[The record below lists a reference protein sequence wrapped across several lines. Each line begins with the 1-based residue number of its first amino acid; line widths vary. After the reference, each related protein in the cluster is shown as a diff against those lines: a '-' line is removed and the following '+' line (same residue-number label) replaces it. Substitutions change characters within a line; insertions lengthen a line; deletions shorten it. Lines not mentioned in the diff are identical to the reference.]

1 MALIWTEVDNVKSR
15 WLDGAVPATDA
26 QIETLLG
33 DAEDAILAAFPSM
46 PERVDA
52 EEIPLARVR
61 KIAARMVIRVLRN
74 PGGKR
79 VHQET
84 AGPFQES
91 TTFGGNEPGEVYLSD
106 DDRAELAGTAR
117 GGAFMIDTL
126 PSYAV
131 DGYFPSLPDWSQA

>member
-1 MALIWTEVDNVKSR
+1 MTWTEVDDVKSR
-15 WLDGAVPATDA
+15 WLEGPVPATDA

-33 DAEDAILAAFPSM
+33 DAEDAITAAFPTM
-46 PERVDA
+46 QARIDGD
-52 EEIPLARVR
+52 EIPLARVR
-61 KIAARMVIRVLRN
+61 KVAARMVIRVLRN

-84 AGPFQES
+84 AGPWSES
-91 TTFGGNEPGEVYLSD
+91 TTYGGNEPGEIYLSD

-126 PSYAV
+126 PSYAGGM
-131 DGYFPSLPDWSQA
+131 GYDPVGDWLRA